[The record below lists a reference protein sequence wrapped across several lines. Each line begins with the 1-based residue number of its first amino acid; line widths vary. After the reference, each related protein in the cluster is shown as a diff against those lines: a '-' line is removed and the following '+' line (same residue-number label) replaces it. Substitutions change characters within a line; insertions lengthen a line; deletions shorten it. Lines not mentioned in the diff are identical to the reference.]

1 MADISKLIL
10 PSGNEYN
17 LKVYTDHIAPMMS
30 KTFQGVIGTANDF
43 ANATFYYGSI
53 RPDDW
58 YQTWGLKY
66 RIKTYVPEKNGYVQ
80 VADVQLYGDQGA
92 LRASSS
98 FNSIGTSSC
107 AYYHDLY
114 RLKIAGYN
122 NGYGHAL
129 GVSIRSSYHPTD
141 TGYERT
147 FIIDILETAN
157 CTFTFFDECLK
168 YNSIPGTG
176 STNYDTYSEIN
187 YINSGLQEIGDANDP
202 NYQNRIYYSNPGLKA
217 YAAGG
222 RYTLTFTKDD
232 NYVLPITATDNK
244 YSGEVKV
251 YTTESFNP
259 FGQIYYRN
267 SSGAIAAN
275 AQIGNASL
283 YRQILVDARYSFTG
297 VLNGASSVM
306 SANHPVYLVCVP
318 QEDGSA
324 KLAENPLSFELPN
337 SEDGLYYILLGH
349 AYNTYQFELL
359 LNHPV
364 YQYKNGRITQV
375 SSQLDDKYWQYN
387 STNDCIEL
395 VFPN

>member
-1 MADISKLIL
+1 MADISKLKL
-10 PSGNEYN
+10 PNGSEYD

-66 RIKTYVPEKNGYVQ
+66 RIKTYVPERNGYVQ
-80 VADVQLYGDQGA
+80 VADVQLYGDQGS
-92 LRASSS
+92 LRAYSS
-98 FNSIGTSSC
+98 FNSVGTSC

-129 GVSIRSSYHPTD
+129 GVSIRSSNNPTN
-141 TGYERT
+141 TGYKRT
-147 FIIDILETAN
+147 FIIDILETSN

-168 YNSIPGTG
+168 YSNIPGTG

-187 YINSGLQEIGDANDP
+187 YINSGLQETGDANDV
-202 NYQNRIYYSNPGLKA
+202 NYQNRLYYSNPGLKA

-222 RYTLTFTKDD
+222 RYTLTFTKND

-244 YSGEVKV
+244 YSGEAKV

-259 FGQIYYRN
+259 FGYSVN
-267 SSGAIAAN
+267 SLIK
-275 AQIGNASL
+275 
-283 YRQILVDARYSFTG
+283 YS
-297 VLNGASSVM
+297 
-306 SANHPVYLVCVP
+306 
-318 QEDGSA
+318 
-324 KLAENPLSFELPN
+324 
-337 SEDGLYYILLGH
+337 
-349 AYNTYQFELL
+349 
-359 LNHPV
+359 
-364 YQYKNGRITQV
+364 
-375 SSQLDDKYWQYN
+375 
-387 STNDCIEL
+387 
-395 VFPN
+395 